1 MLFNPASH
9 PRDFGRKYPFYLKTK
24 TKASTIPNNHEKSS
38 IKYTFVVKYSPM
50 STATALHLDATDLRL
65 LSLLQADA
73 SLSNQALA
81 DLAHLSPATCHR
93 RLKRLRDEGV
103 IEKQV
108 AILSPHRVAEALGWG
123 VSALVEVSLDVQTQ
137 EALAAFEAH
146 VVADAQVQQC
156 WRVSPGPDFVLVV
169 QVPDMPAYQA
179 LAQRLF
185 TAHHQV
191 RNVRAFFAVKRA
203 KFGTQIPLP
212 PG

>member
-1 MLFNPASH
+1 M
-9 PRDFGRKYPFYLKTK
+9 
-24 TKASTIPNNHEKSS
+24 
-38 IKYTFVVKYSPM
+38 VKYSTMINP
-50 STATALHLDATDLRL
+50 LPLQIDATDLRL
-65 LSLLQADA
+65 LTLLQNDA

-108 AILSPHRVAEALGWG
+108 AILSPHRLAEALGWG

-137 EALAAFEAH
+137 EALDAFETH

-203 KFGTQIPLP
+203 KFGTQVALP
-212 PG
+212 PA

>member
-1 MLFNPASH
+1 M
-9 PRDFGRKYPFYLKTK
+9 
-24 TKASTIPNNHEKSS
+24 
-38 IKYTFVVKYSPM
+38 VKYSSM
-50 STATALHLDATDLRL
+50 STPSPLQLDATDLRL
-65 LSLLQADA
+65 LALLQDDA
-73 SLSNQALA
+73 SQSNQALA
-81 DLAHLSPATCHR
+81 DQAHLSPATCHR

-108 AILSPHRVAEALGWG
+108 ALLSPHRVAEALGWG

-137 EALAAFEAH
+137 EALDAFEAH

-185 TAHHQV
+185 TAHQPLRPLGCPGRGHQAQ
-191 RNVRAFFAVKRA
+191 RHLGEAELGGGCGDPGMGGQGQRQCSPQHRPMQGHDHRLLRSLQQIA
-203 KFGTQIPLP
+203 KL
-212 PG
+212 